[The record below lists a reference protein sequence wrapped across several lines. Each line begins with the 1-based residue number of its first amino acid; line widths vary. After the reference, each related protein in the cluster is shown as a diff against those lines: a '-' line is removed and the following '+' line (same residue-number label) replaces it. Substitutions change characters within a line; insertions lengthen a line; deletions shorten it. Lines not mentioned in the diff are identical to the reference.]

1 MLKIL
6 RAELDGEMEV
16 VSIGVENM
24 AEHSDFILLVARLL
38 LAMMFV
44 VSAIDKFRL
53 DRLEMEQIAALHL
66 PAPALLERFTG
77 ICELLGAT
85 ALVLGVYA
93 RVAAVAL
100 ALFVGFVSLF
110 FTRFWSFEGAPDIRT
125 GMRNTFLG
133 NFGVIGG
140 LIYVA
145 TPGPGGIALAD
156 F

>member
-1 MLKIL
+1 MI
-6 RAELDGEMEV
+6 
-16 VSIGVENM
+16 EN
-24 AEHSDFILLVARLL
+24 SDLILLVARLL

-44 VSAIDKFRL
+44 VSAIDKLRL
-53 DRLEMEQIAALHL
+53 DRLEMEQIASLHL

-85 ALVLGVYA
+85 ALVLGIYA

-110 FTRFWSFEGAPDIRT
+110 FLRFWSFEGTADVRT
-125 GMRNTFLG
+125 SMRRTFVG
-133 NFGVIGG
+133 NFAVIGG

-145 TPGPGGIALAD
+145 TLGSGGIALAD

>member
-1 MLKIL
+1 MIE
-6 RAELDGEMEV
+6 R
-16 VSIGVENM
+16 
-24 AEHSDFILLVARLL
+24 SDVILLVARLL
-38 LAMMFV
+38 LVMLFV

-53 DRLEMEQIAALHL
+53 DRLEMELIATLHL
-66 PAPALLERFTG
+66 PAPAVLLRFTG
-77 ICELLGAT
+77 ICLLLGAT

-110 FTRFWSFEGAPDIRT
+110 FLRFWSFEGAPEVRT
-125 GMRNTFLG
+125 SMRITFVS
-133 NFGVIGG
+133 NFAVVGG

-145 TPGPGGIALAD
+145 TLGPGGMTLAD